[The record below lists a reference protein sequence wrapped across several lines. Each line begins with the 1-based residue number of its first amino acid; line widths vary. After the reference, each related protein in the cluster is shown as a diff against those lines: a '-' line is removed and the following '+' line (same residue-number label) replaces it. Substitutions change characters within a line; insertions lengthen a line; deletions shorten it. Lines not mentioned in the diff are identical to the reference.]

1 MFGNA
6 PKAAKK
12 PNAFSWKKIPAGK
25 VPSWK
30 MPNPDPSYR
39 KWGKMG
45 HSK

>member
-1 MFGNA
+1 MFG
-6 PKAAKK
+6 KAAKPMK
-12 PNAFSWKKIPAGK
+12 KSNEWKRIPAGK

-30 MPNPDPSYR
+30 MKAPDASLR